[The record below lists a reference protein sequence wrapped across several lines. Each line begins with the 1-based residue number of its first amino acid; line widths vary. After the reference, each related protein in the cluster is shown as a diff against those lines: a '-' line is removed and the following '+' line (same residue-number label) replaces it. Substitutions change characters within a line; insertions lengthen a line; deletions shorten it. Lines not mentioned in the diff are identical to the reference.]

1 MSSLSNPTIRKGR
14 RMSVAH
20 KSRVAGDTN
29 ILIVDDLPEKHL
41 VYQTV
46 LDKLGPNII
55 SAHSGADA
63 LKQVLQNDFAVI
75 LLDVNMPGM
84 DGFETARLIRQ
95 RKRSA
100 STPIIFLTAFADEV
114 RTAQGYATGAVDY
127 LPTPV
132 VPGILRAKVKVF
144 VELYELR
151 RLMAQQAEHRAKHAA
166 TEEANRRMSFLA
178 DAGAVLGRS
187 LAIEATARDI
197 VRLPVPLLAEVSVLK
212 LNPIIEERQRIL
224 IARSEAEGRVHVE
237 ECDSFESLSPRIGD
251 AFQRSLASNK
261 SEFLFAG
268 EGQSWMTGIV
278 IPLQARGRTFAI
290 LALLL
295 ESPGRTFRGNDVTI
309 AEAFS
314 SRATMAL
321 DNALLHE
328 GIRFADRQKNDFL
341 SMLAHELRNPLA
353 PIRNAAQ
360 LLERHVPD
368 EPGVKWACEVIDRQV
383 VQMVRLVDDLLDVAR
398 ITRDKI
404 HLQREKIDLS
414 AVISRAV
421 EASRPAIDA
430 SRHQFQVE
438 HPPKPIR
445 IAGDMIR
452 LTQVLTNLLNNA
464 AKYTE
469 AGGRIWLRYGPEND
483 SAVIRIRDTGI
494 GIPPQM
500 LESVFELFTQVD
512 RALDRSHGGL
522 GIGLTLVKRLVEM
535 HDGVVEANS
544 EGLGKGSEFIVRLPI
559 ATSTLEEGRP
569 LQIESDK
576 SAVMNRRRI
585 LVVDDNQD
593 SARTLSMMLKLMGH
607 DTATAFDGMEAI
619 DVATEYK
626 PDAVLLDIG
635 LPKLNGYDVCRR
647 LRQET
652 AGRQMLIIALTGWGQ
667 DEDRSRSSEA
677 GFDHHLV
684 KPVDVAVLE
693 KLLANRH
700 SSSF

>member
-1 MSSLSNPTIRKGR
+1 
-14 RMSVAH
+14 MSVAH
-20 KSRVAGDTN
+20 EPRVAGETN

-41 VYQTV
+41 VYHTV
-46 LDKLGPNII
+46 LDGLGPKII

-63 LKQVLQNDFAVI
+63 LKQVLQYDFAVI
-75 LLDVNMPGM
+75 LLDVNMPDM

-132 VPGILRAKVKVF
+132 VPGILRAKVRVF
-144 VELYELR
+144 VELFELR
-151 RLMAQQAEHRAKHAA
+151 RQMAHQAEERAKHLA

-197 VRLPVPLLAEVSVLK
+197 VRLPVPLLAEISVLK
-212 LNPIIEERQRIL
+212 LNPIVEERQRIL
-224 IARSEAEGRVHVE
+224 IARAATEGRVNIE
-237 ECDSFESLSPRIGD
+237 ECDSFDSLSTIVAD

-261 SEFLFAG
+261 SEFLFAD
-268 EGQSWMTGIV
+268 EGQSSMNGIV
-278 IPLQARGRTFAI
+278 IPLQARGRTFAV
-290 LALLL
+290 LGLLL
-295 ESPGRTFRGNDVTI
+295 DSNVRTFRGNDVTI

-368 EPGVKWACEVIDRQV
+368 EPGVRWACEVIDRQV
-383 VQMVRLVDDLLDVAR
+383 IQMVRLVDDLLDVAR

-404 HLQREKIDLS
+404 HLQREKIEVS
-414 AVISRAV
+414 TVIARAV

-430 SRHQFQVE
+430 SRHQLLVE
-438 HPPKPIR
+438 HPQKPLR

-469 AGGRIWLRYGPEND
+469 AGGKIWLKYGQEGD
-483 SAVIRIRDTGI
+483 AAVIRVRDTGI
-494 GIPPQM
+494 GIPRQM

-535 HDGVVEANS
+535 HDGKVEAKS
-544 EGLGKGSEFIVRLPI
+544 EGLGKGSEFLVHLPVVAASPGELP
-559 ATSTLEEGRP
+559 ATPRET
-569 LQIESDK
+569 DTTV
-576 SAVMNRRRI
+576 VMARRRI

-607 DTATAFDGMEAI
+607 DTATAFDGLEAL
-619 DVATEYK
+619 DVANSYR
-626 PDAVLLDIG
+626 PDAILLDIG

-647 LRQET
+647 LRQLP
-652 AGRQMLIIALTGWGQ
+652 AGRQILVIALTGWGQ

-693 KLLANRH
+693 MLLANRH
-700 SSSF
+700 LPRS